1 MKNRRISVFGF
12 AFLFVF
18 AAAILLDGKYS
29 PKSSELVT
37 IHIDGIDNN
46 VIAGKVEEIVRM
58 VEGVQTVFFD
68 EKSHICTVRY
78 DSEKIDLKVVES
90 QLAGLGIK
98 FVPIESLKILNSN
111 VWKDRNKFLS
121 ITINSAS
128 NQ

>member
-46 VIAGKVEEIVRM
+46 VITDKVEETVRM
-58 VEGVQTVFFD
+58 IEGVQTVFFD

-111 VWKDRNKFLS
+111 VWKNRNKFLS